1 MVRRV
6 LAALMLMG
14 TLLSLLTLSVHGVEA
29 DRYREIGDTFE
40 EVLPPEMIEVLP
52 EGLFS
57 GEEAHVWEAVGE
69 MSSFSYLVRTVGRL
83 MGFGLSDA
91 LRMLAQLVGILTLL
105 ALFRA
110 WGNVGSDS
118 SVASLLSFCSVLSVT
133 GVVMTHHALFIR
145 MTQGFG
151 QRLELLIGGMG
162 PLMCTLYALGG
173 NVRSAVVNHG
183 GLILLFNACELFCGQ
198 TVGAFSGVC
207 TAMAILSSLFGG
219 VNLKSLS
226 SALKKAYALS
236 FGFVMLLISF
246 VLGTGQVVSVR
257 ADTLAARSAKF
268 VTGSVIPLVGGSVG
282 DSLRALGGGV
292 DVLRA
297 SLGVSGLVI
306 VLLLLL
312 PTLISLLLARFAL
325 ILSSS
330 VADILGCEREGK
342 LLGELGGVYSYMIAA
357 VSISS
362 VSFLFALQL
371 FVRCTSALGG
381 G

>member
-1 MVRRV
+1 M
-6 LAALMLMG
+6 ALVLMG
-14 TLLSLLTLSVHGVEA
+14 CLLSLLSLSAHAVEE
-29 DRYREIGDTFE
+29 DRYGEIGDTFE
-40 EVLPPEMIEVLP
+40 QVLPPEVIEVLP

-57 GEEAHVWEAVGE
+57 GEEESVWEAVGE
-69 MSSFSYLVRTVGRL
+69 MSSFSYLVRAVGRL

-91 LRMLAQLVGILTLL
+91 VSMLARLVGILTLV
-105 ALFRA
+105 ALFHA
-110 WGNVGSDS
+110 LGHTVSDS
-118 SVASLLSFCSVLSVT
+118 AAAPLLSFCSVLSVT
-133 GVVMTHHALFIR
+133 GVAMTHHTLFIR
-145 MTQGFG
+145 MTGAFAE
-151 QRLELLIGGMG
+151 RLGLLIGGMS
-162 PLMCTLYALGG
+162 PIMCTLYALGG

-183 GLILLFNACELFCGQ
+183 ALILLFNACELFCGH
-198 TVGAFSGVC
+198 TVSAFAGVC

-246 VLGTGQVVSVR
+246 ALGTGQVVSVR

-330 VADILGCEREGK
+330 VADMLGCEREGK
-342 LLGELGGVYSYMIAA
+342 LLGELGSVYSYMIAA

-371 FVRCTSALGG
+371 FVRCTAALGG